1 MHIPMVRIWG
11 TGLVYIPKFTSWRWH
26 RLGKPRD
33 LLCLELVNKLGKI
46 MKFFMGK
53 YYYHYELPFSKLI

>member
-1 MHIPMVRIWG
+1 MGYWFSIYTKIHIMAGGTVWG
-11 TGLVYIPKFTSWRWH
+11 NPGICY
-26 RLGKPRD
+26 GE
-33 LLCLELVNKLGKI
+33 LELVNKLGKI